1 MRKEERRGGIALKKT
16 IPKII
21 PLLVA
26 FCFIFAYNV
35 KDTKADVGVSAR
47 SAILIEASTGRV
59 LFEQNAYEKRPM
71 ASTTK
76 VMTAILALESCDL
89 DETIVVSDNA
99 SGVGGSSI
107 WLEVG
112 ERMALS
118 DMLFGLMLSSGNDA
132 AIAIAEHV
140 AGSVDAFVQMMNDK
154 AAEIGAYDTRFAN
167 PNGLPAENHYTTAF
181 DLALICAYAM
191 CNDYFCEV
199 VKTQYKTI
207 PWEGHEWDRVVKNKN
222 KLLWNYD
229 GGNGIKTGYTDAA
242 GRCLCAGAKRD
253 GMQLIA
259 VVLSAPDMW
268 ADCTRLLDYG
278 FDNYALRTLV
288 SSGETIADVK
298 VEHGMEDGFT
308 VCAGQD
314 VAYPLTDEE
323 HARVQKK
330 VYVAETMEAPVTE
343 GQIVGTIDVWLDGK
357 RVYSANLAAPKDIG
371 DNSYL
376 YNLRRLLELWIDPAA

>member
-1 MRKEERRGGIALKKT
+1 LKKS
-16 IPKII
+16 IPKFI
-21 PLLVA
+21 PLLLA

-35 KDTKADVGVSAR
+35 KDTKADVGVSAD

-59 LFEQNAYEKRPM
+59 LYEQNAYEKRPM

-76 VMTAILALESCDL
+76 VMTAILAMENCDL
-89 DETIVVSDNA
+89 DDTVVVSDNA

-112 ERMALS
+112 ERMSLS

-140 AGSVDAFVQMMNDK
+140 AGSVDAFLQMMNDK
-154 AAEIGAYDTRFAN
+154 AVEIGAYDTHFAN
-167 PNGLPAENHYTTAF
+167 PNGLPADNHYTTAY
-181 DLALICAYAM
+181 DLSLICAYAM
-191 CNDYFCEV
+191 RNNYFCEV

-242 GRCLCAGAKRD
+242 GKCLCAAAKRD
-253 GMQLIA
+253 DMQLIA
-259 VVLSAPDMW
+259 VVLDAPDMFN
-268 ADCTRLLDYG
+268 DCTRLLDYG
-278 FDNYALRTLV
+278 FANYGLRKLV
-288 SSGETIADVK
+288 SSGEAIADVN
-298 VEHGMEDGFT
+298 VEHGMEDSFT
-308 VCAGQD
+308 VCADQD

-323 HARVQKK
+323 YDRVEKK
-330 VYVAETMEAPVTE
+330 VYVEKTVEAPVLK
-343 GQIVGTIDVWLDGK
+343 GQIVGTIDIWLDGQ
-357 RVYSANLAAPKDIG
+357 RVYSATLTAPRDIG
-371 DNSYL
+371 DNSYH
-376 YNLRRLLELWIDPAA
+376 YNLRKLWEMWIDPAA

>member
-1 MRKEERRGGIALKKT
+1 MKKT
-16 IPKII
+16 ILKIV
-21 PLLVA
+21 PLLMA

-35 KDTKADVGVSAR
+35 KESKAAVAVSAD
-47 SAILIEASTGRV
+47 SAILIEATTGRV

-76 VMTAILALESCDL
+76 VMTAVLALEHCDL
-89 DETIVVSDNA
+89 DDIVEVSDNA

-112 ERMALS
+112 EHMPLS

-140 AGSVDAFVQMMNDK
+140 AGSVDAFVQMMNNK
-154 AAEIGAYDTRFAN
+154 ATEIGAYNTHFAN
-167 PNGLPAENHYTTAF
+167 PNGLPADDHYTTAY

-191 CNDYFCEV
+191 SNDFFCEI

-242 GRCLCAGAKRD
+242 GKCLCAAAKRD
-253 GMQLIA
+253 GMQLIS
-259 VVLSAPDMW
+259 VVLNAPDMFN
-268 ADCTRLLDYG
+268 DCTKLLDYG
-278 FDNYALRTLV
+278 FENYSFRTLV
-288 SSGETIADVK
+288 QSGETVGEVN

-308 VCAGQD
+308 VCADQD

-323 HARVQKK
+323 YARVQKK
-330 VYVAETMEAPVTE
+330 VYVEQTVEAPVLE

-357 RVYSANLAAPKDIG
+357 RVYSANLTAPREIG
-371 DNSYL
+371 DNSYI
-376 YNLRRLLELWIDPAA
+376 YNLRKLLEGWLDPAA

>member
-1 MRKEERRGGIALKKT
+1 LKKA

-21 PLLVA
+21 PLLMA

-35 KDTKADVGVSAR
+35 KDTKAVVAVSAD
-47 SAILIEASTGRV
+47 SAILIEATTGRV
-59 LFEQNAYEKRPM
+59 LFEQNAYVKRPM

-76 VMTAILALESCDL
+76 VMTAILALEHCDL
-89 DETIVVSDNA
+89 DETVEVSENA

-112 ERMALS
+112 ESMPLS

-154 AAEIGAYDTRFAN
+154 ATEIGAYDTHFAN
-167 PNGLPAENHYTTAF
+167 PNGLPADDHYTTAY
-181 DLALICAYAM
+181 DLSLICAYAM
-191 CNDYFCEV
+191 RNAYFCEV

-229 GGNGIKTGYTDAA
+229 CGNGIKTGYTDAA
-242 GRCLCAGAKRD
+242 GKCLCAAARRD
-253 GMQLIA
+253 DMQLIA
-259 VVLSAPDMW
+259 VALDAPDMFN
-268 ADCTRLLDYG
+268 DCTRLLDYG
-278 FDNYALRTLV
+278 FENYHMRTLV
-288 SSGETIADVK
+288 SNGETIADVN
-298 VEHGMEDGFT
+298 VEHGMEDSFT
-308 VCAGQD
+308 VCAGRD

-323 HARVQKK
+323 ASRVQKK
-330 VYVAETMEAPVTE
+330 VYVEQTVEAPVTE
-343 GQIVGTIDVWLDGK
+343 GQLVGTIDVWLDGK
-357 RVYSANLAAPKDIG
+357 RVYSANLTAPKEIG
-371 DNSYL
+371 DNSFIF
-376 YNLRRLLELWIDPAA
+376 NLRRLLELWTDPAA